1 MGQGQ
6 ARTACW
12 RGRVPCEAAEHIK
25 TLAVAPVQVQAE
37 DGREDKHHGC
47 EVAADHYGRLGVEG
61 GQRAWVK
68 PAPGST
74 PALSPGPAG
83 RPHLQGE
90 GPQGRDGHEGG
101 HEEGHHVVDGR
112 ERDAGARA
120 LQTLT
125 GALLPG
131 QGSVRGRLGHL
142 GGRAGRG
149 TAQQPTLT
157 GSRESSHA
165 VLSTQRELHH
175 RAAQPPP
182 GHKC

>member
-74 PALSPGPAG
+74 PTLSPGP
-83 RPHLQGE
+83 
-90 GPQGRDGHEGG
+90 
-101 HEEGHHVVDGR
+101 
-112 ERDAGARA
+112 
-120 LQTLT
+120 
-125 GALLPG
+125 
-131 QGSVRGRLGHL
+131 L
-142 GGRAGRG
+142 GGLTCKEKARRAGMG
-149 TAQQPTLT
+149 T
-157 GSRESSHA
+157 
-165 VLSTQRELHH
+165 
-175 RAAQPPP
+175 RAAMKKATMLLMDVSATLVPVRCRHSPVRSCRD
-182 GHKC
+182 KAA